1 MEPVRIIYHPAPG
14 PKSDGSIAEVPPV
27 NLGTDRGFALTW
39 IRRRL
44 GLAGRVDEKLLRFH
58 SEVVPL
64 AVTTKPEE
72 AAALPSSIDE
82 QADDFE
88 ASITMPDLLEQ
99 QRAEIA
105 AGLAVSWNENRSA
118 IPDLSDDWNEEKS

>member
-1 MEPVRIIYHPAPG
+1 MELVRIVYHPAPG

-27 NLGTDRGFALTW
+27 NLGTDRSFALAW

-64 AVTTKPEE
+64 AVTTKSEGAVVETAVLPNSADE
-72 AAALPSSIDE
+72 AGIAI
-82 QADDFE
+82 
-88 ASITMPDLLEQ
+88 PDLLEQ
-99 QRAEIA
+99 HRVEIA
-105 AGLAVSWNENRSA
+105 AGLVENWTENASA
-118 IPDLSDDWNEEKS
+118 LPDLSDESAQEQS